1 MQEID
6 LKSICVLLLA
16 KLKWLVVGM
25 AVGLL
30 LFGSYAYFLVPAE
43 YTASALVYVR
53 NTKEGYDINGTTN
66 SNLTAAQQLVANYT
80 IHMNTRPVLDKAVA
94 RLGGRLS
101 AGELKAASSASGQDE
116 TSWLKISVTLGDP
129 DLAMEACTAIADASA
144 ETFGDLEASSATV
157 REYPTRAAQVAPN
170 VIKTALVGALLGLV
184 VPAAFVLIRQ
194 LADNTIHDKFGLR
207 QRLDVPVLGEI
218 PSFEL
223 AASRRSRKGGRTH
236 A

>member
-6 LKSICVLLLA
+6 VKSICVLLLA

-25 AVGLL
+25 ALGIL

-53 NTKEGYDINGTTN
+53 NTKEGYDINGTTS

-80 IHMNTRPVLDKAVA
+80 IHMNTSPVLDDAVT

-101 AGELKAASSASGQDE
+101 AGELKAAASASGQDG

-129 DLAMEACTAIADASA
+129 DLAVDACAAIASASA
-144 ETFGDLEASSATV
+144 ETFGELEASSATV
-157 REYPTRAAQVAPN
+157 REFPSRASQVAPN
-170 VIKTALVGALLGLV
+170 VTKNALVGALFGLI
-184 VPAAFVLIRQ
+184 VPAAIVLIRS
-194 LADNTIHDKFGLR
+194 LADNTVHDKHDLR
-207 QRLDVPVLGEI
+207 QHLDVPVLGEI

-223 AASRRSRKGGRTH
+223 AAAHRSRKGGRTH